1 MINIKINLTQMNQKS
16 KLSYLVS
23 NKGSSTSKHLLWII
37 DWNKKKKINKYLF
50 LNFGKT
56 IYNVPVD
63 GQMYKQE
70 FELQVILVKTEKKK

>member
-1 MINIKINLTQMNQKS
+1 MINTKINLTQMNQKS

-23 NKGSSTSKHLLWII
+23 NKSSSTSKHLLWII
-37 DWNKKKKINKYLF
+37 DWNKNKMINKYIF

-56 IYNVPVD
+56 IYNVD

>member
-1 MINIKINLTQMNQKS
+1 MINTKINLTQMNQKS

-23 NKGSSTSKHLLWII
+23 NKSSSTSKHLLWII
-37 DWNKKKKINKYLF
+37 DWNKNKMINKYFF

-56 IYNVPVD
+56 IYNVD
-63 GQMYKQE
+63 WQMYKQE

>member
-1 MINIKINLTQMNQKS
+1 MINTKINLTQMNQKS

-23 NKGSSTSKHLLWII
+23 NKSSSTSKHLLWII
-37 DWNKKKKINKYLF
+37 DWNKNEMIINTFF

-56 IYNVPVD
+56 IYNVD

-70 FELQVILVKTEKKK
+70 FELQVILVKTEKIK